1 MAVGLLLHIYP
12 RNCKGQCCM
21 VIALIFRDV
30 AKHMKFGGGGCRM
43 SNGLHFTK
51 IMTFLHKFYQ
61 KMSKFT
67 VNLIFPEVHSC
78 EVYTPHTPVSTSL
91 LILDQIYYLHLD

>member
-30 AKHMKFGGGGCRM
+30 AKHLTFGGGGGGGV
-43 SNGLHFTK
+43 SDVKWSSFYKDNDLFTQILHENVK
-51 IMTFLHKFYQ
+51 IYSILEFYL
-61 KMSKFT
+61 SFT
-67 VNLIFPEVHSC
+67 VVGF
-78 EVYTPHTPVSTSL
+78 TPPAPLSL
-91 LILDQIYYLHLD
+91 RPC

>member
-30 AKHMKFGGGGCRM
+30 AKHLKFGGGCRM
-43 SNGLHFTK
+43 SNGHHFTNFTENVK
-51 IMTFLHKFYQ
+51 IYSILEFYL
-61 KMSKFT
+61 SFT
-67 VNLIFPEVHSC
+67 VVGFTH
-78 EVYTPHTPVSTSL
+78 HTPLSL
-91 LILDQIYYLHLD
+91 RPC